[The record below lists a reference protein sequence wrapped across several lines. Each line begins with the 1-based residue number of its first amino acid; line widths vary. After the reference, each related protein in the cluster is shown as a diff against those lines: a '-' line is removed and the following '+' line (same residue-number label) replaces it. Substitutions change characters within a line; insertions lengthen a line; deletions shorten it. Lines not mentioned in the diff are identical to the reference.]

1 MIQSRI
7 RVKMCGMTRVED
19 VEHAIDLGVD
29 AIGLI
34 FYPKSSRFLTIEKAE
49 QLLKNIPPF
58 VDVVAVMVNP
68 ERNAV
73 QQIIDELPVTLL
85 QFHGDESPDFC
96 HEFGMPFIKAMHATT
111 TEQIQQLT
119 NEFLSAKAILL
130 DTASASSRG
139 GTGITFD
146 WSIIPETLSKPYI
159 LAGGLNEVNV
169 LDAIKVC
176 TPYAV
181 DVCSG
186 IEALPGVKDHQK
198 MSRFIKA
205 LWGKE

>member
-1 MIQSRI
+1 
-7 RVKMCGMTRVED
+7 MCGMTQIED
-19 VEHAIDLGVD
+19 VDYAIRLGVD

-34 FYPKSSRFLTIEKAE
+34 FYQKSSRFLTIEKARK
-49 QLLKNIPPF
+49 LLKNIPPF

-68 ERNAV
+68 ERDTV

-85 QFHGDESPDFC
+85 QFHGDESPGFC
-96 HEFGMPFIKAMHATT
+96 DEFGLPYIKAMHAKTT
-111 TEQIQQLT
+111 GQIQHLS
-119 NEFLSAKAILL
+119 NEFTRARAILL
-130 DTASASSRG
+130 DTANETSRG
-139 GTGITFD
+139 GTGVAFD
-146 WSIIPETLSKPYI
+146 WRIIPETLSKPYI

-169 LDAIKVC
+169 QDAIKVC
-176 TPYAV
+176 APYAV

-198 MSRFIKA
+198 MSRFIKV

>member
-1 MIQSRI
+1 
-7 RVKMCGMTRVED
+7 MCGMTRVED